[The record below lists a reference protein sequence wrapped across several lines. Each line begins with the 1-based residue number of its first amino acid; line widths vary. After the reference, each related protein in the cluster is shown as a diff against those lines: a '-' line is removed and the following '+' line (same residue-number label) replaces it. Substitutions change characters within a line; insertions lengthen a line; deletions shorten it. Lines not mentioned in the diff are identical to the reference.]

1 MDGGGSVELL
11 ERALAYTRVRLA
23 DVRPEL
29 LDRPTPC
36 AGWDLGDLL
45 AHMEDSLD
53 AFLEA
58 AGGSVTLAAVPSAQL
73 TRIGALSEKACAL
86 LGAWTHGPP
95 ATVHVGPRALGSELL
110 GATAAL
116 EITVHGWDVGVATG
130 HPTPVPADLAARLL
144 AVAREVVTDADRGS
158 RFADPLAV
166 PPGAPYDVRLL
177 AFLGR

>member
-1 MDGGGSVELL
+1 MDGGGSAELL
-11 ERALAYTRVRLA
+11 ERALGYTRVRLA
-23 DVRPEL
+23 GVRPEL
-29 LDRPTPC
+29 LARPTPC
-36 AGWDLGDLL
+36 DRWDLAGLL

-58 AGGSVTLAAVPSAQL
+58 AGGSVALTPVPAPHP
-73 TRIGALSEKACAL
+73 TRVGALSEKACAL

-95 ATVHVGPRALGSELL
+95 ATVTVGSRPLGSALL

-130 HPTPVPADLAARLL
+130 HPAPIPADLAAILL
-144 AVAREVVTDADRGS
+144 EVAHAVVTDADRGS
-158 RFADPLAV
+158 RFAAPVPA